1 MLPLALTIG
10 GIVLVIFGAA
20 FASRRR
26 ADGPAPMQ
34 ESTGDEY
41 VDQVLEAALPVASS
55 VVAIL
60 AGVVLV
66 LVGAG
71 IRLLA

>member
-1 MLPLALTIG
+1 MLPLALTVSG
-10 GIVLVIFGAA
+10 LVLVIFGAS

-26 ADGPAPMQ
+26 VDGPPVARK
-34 ESTGDEY
+34 STGDAY
-41 VDQVLEAALPVASS
+41 VDQALEAALPAASS

-71 IRLLA
+71 IRLVA

>member
-10 GIVLVIFGAA
+10 GIVLVIFGA

-26 ADGPAPMQ
+26 ADGPAPAQ